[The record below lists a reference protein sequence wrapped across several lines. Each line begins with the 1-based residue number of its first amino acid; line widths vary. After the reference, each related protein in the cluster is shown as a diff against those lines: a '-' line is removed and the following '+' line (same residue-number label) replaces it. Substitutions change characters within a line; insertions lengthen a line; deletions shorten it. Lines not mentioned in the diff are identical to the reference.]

1 VKSMSA
7 PPVTV
12 KTDSSKTAAESKKV
26 MRSMRRHAAVKGSL
40 FCAELPCILEKRQ
53 GVWTIVQLRDAL
65 KNSAARLN

>member
-1 VKSMSA
+1 MAYVIAEPCIGTK
-7 PPVTV
+7 
-12 KTDSSKTAAESKKV
+12 DTASKKV
-26 MRSMRRHAAVKGSL
+26 MQSMRRHAAVKGSL